1 MQTISVVIN
10 PLAFLEVDEP
20 WASMKGQSV
29 TAEDVLQFLCNPL
42 NPLDLQALTQRYKRI
57 SVEDPRLFAAPAEVR
72 LLERLIW
79 PLRQAK
85 GSFMVGNFLGTISL
99 CGMVG
104 EMAAILIFDL
114 AEVRVNSVVADEA
127 RQKALFGSSF
137 ERLNQ
142 DRRVEVL
149 RGNGLID
156 GRLKEAFDSI
166 RTRRR
171 RYLHLWSE
179 DHAALEKDA
188 IECFKAAVL
197 IVVSALGFDVKDGK
211 LIFRPQVFEYLKK
224 HGVEPEPATGDVSAN
239 KELKLPSQG
248 GTADPDA
255 SA

>member
-1 MQTISVVIN
+1 MENGMQTISVVIN

-20 WASMKGQSV
+20 SASMKGTSV
-29 TAEDVLQFLCNPL
+29 SAEDVLRFLCTPL
-42 NPLDLQALTQRYKRI
+42 APLDVGDLTERYKRI
-57 SVEDPRLFAAPAEVR
+57 SVEEPRLFAAPAEVR

-114 AEVRVNSVVADEA
+114 AEVRVNNVVADA
-127 RQKALFGSSF
+127 TRQKALFGSTF

-149 RGNGLID
+149 RGHGLID
-156 GRLKEAFDSI
+156 DKLREAFDSI

-188 IECFKAAVL
+188 VECFKAAVL
-197 IVVSALGFDVKDGK
+197 IVVSALGFDVKDGT
-211 LIFRPQVFEYLKK
+211 LIFRPQVFQYLRK
-224 HGVEPEPATGDVSAN
+224 HGVEPEPATGNVSDN
-239 KELKLPSQG
+239 NELSPTPPSG
-248 GTADPDA
+248 EA
-255 SA
+255 

>member
-10 PLAFLEVDEP
+10 PLAFLELDEP
-20 WASMKGQSV
+20 WASMKRASV
-29 TAEDVLQFLCNPL
+29 SAEDVLRFLCTPL
-42 NPLDLQALTQRYKRI
+42 KPQDVEDLTQRYKRI

-72 LLERLIW
+72 LLERLVW

-99 CGMVG
+99 CGMVA

-114 AEVRVNSVVADEA
+114 AEVRVNNVVADA
-127 RQKALFGSSF
+127 TRQKALFGSTF

-142 DRRVEVL
+142 DRRVEIL
-149 RGNGLID
+149 KGYGLID
-156 GRLKEAFDSI
+156 EKLKEAFDSI

-188 IECFKAAVL
+188 VECFKGAVL
-197 IVVSALGFDVKDGK
+197 IVVSALGFDVRDAK
-211 LIFRPQVFEYLKK
+211 LVFRPQVFEYLKK
-224 HGVEPEPATGDVSAN
+224 HGVEPEPATGEVSEN
-239 KELKLPSQG
+239 SELRP
-248 GTADPDA
+248 T
-255 SA
+255 